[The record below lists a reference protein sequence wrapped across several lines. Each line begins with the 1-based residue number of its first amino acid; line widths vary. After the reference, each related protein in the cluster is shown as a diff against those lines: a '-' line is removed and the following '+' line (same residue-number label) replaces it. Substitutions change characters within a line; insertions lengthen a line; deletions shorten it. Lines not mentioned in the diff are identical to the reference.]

1 MFDFQGWSNLSI
13 VLEEMIAAFKRET
26 PLFATY
32 PVRTPPIH
40 SQAKHLPAELVVQPN
55 PVSSYGRSV
64 LVWVSVQSFLPKAFD
79 TSISV

>member
-40 SQAKHLPAELVVQPN
+40 SQAKHLPAELAVQQN

-64 LVWVSVQSFLPKAFD
+64 LV
-79 TSISV
+79 

>member
-13 VLEEMIAAFKRET
+13 VLEEMIAAFQRET

-32 PVRTPPIH
+32 SVQTPPLC

-64 LVWVSVQSFLPKAFD
+64 HV
-79 TSISV
+79 